1 MAKYNKAMVER
12 ITELIRADTYTQ
24 REICSIVG
32 IDETIFGRWKRKH
45 PEFVDAIEAAEDER
59 MARMV
64 VEAKKSLKKK
74 ITGYTVTETKI
85 TSIPTKEKDK
95 DGKPKG
101 KIKEMITTEKHILP
115 DTAAIIFTLTNGD
128 PTHWKN
134 KYSNEVTGKDGKDL
148 FENLSDEELE
158 QKIKE
163 LERKSE

>member
-1 MAKYNKAMVER
+1 MVAR
-12 ITELIRADTYTQ
+12 IAELIRADTYTQ
-24 REICSIVG
+24 REICAIVG

-45 PEFVDAIEAAEDER
+45 PEFVEAIEAAEDER

-85 TSIPTKEKDK
+85 KSIPTKKKDK

-134 KYSNEVTGKDGKDL
+134 KINNEVTGKDGKDL